1 MAPVM
6 SSANRVIT
14 ARAPAIIH
22 ADLVP
27 VMAGPA
33 TVMALGLAVVMHPV
47 AVIILAPVH
56 AQVLIGADHVPA
68 ILAVGLAAADTEV
81 VQAVTVA
88 QVAQVEEA
96 TVDLVAVAV
105 VAVGDK

>member
-33 TVMALGLAVVMHPV
+33 TVMALGLAVAMHPV
-47 AVIILAPVH
+47 AVIIQAPVH

-88 QVAQVEEA
+88 QVEEA